1 MRVDQ
6 MDDNW
11 LQNETFNRKFQI
23 MTIQRQMEDCNIST
37 IITKVNTDICPKP
50 LI

>member
-23 MTIQRQMEDCNIST
+23 MTIQRQMEDCNILT
-37 IITKVNTDICPKP
+37 IITKVNTDIFPKP